1 MSNVETAVNERSA
14 EILTVFEA
22 ADFLQLSSRSVY
34 RLLKER
40 KIPAKKIM
48 HKWRFE
54 REQLREWVRSNTDGA
69 TING

>member
-1 MSNVETAVNERSA
+1 VSEKNAD
-14 EILTVFEA
+14 ILTVFEA

-34 RLLKER
+34 RLLKEH

-54 REQLREWVRSNTDGA
+54 REQLREWVRNSTDEEISNG
-69 TING
+69 

>member
-1 MSNVETAVNERSA
+1 MNEKNT

-34 RLLKER
+34 RLLKEH

-54 REQLREWVRSNTDGA
+54 REQLREWVRNSVDAGVG
-69 TING
+69 NG

>member
-1 MSNVETAVNERSA
+1 MAVNEKTA
-14 EILTVFEA
+14 DILTVFEA

-40 KIPAKKIM
+40 KIPARKIM

-54 REQLREWVRSNTDGA
+54 REQLREWVRNNSDEATSNG
-69 TING
+69 